1 MSEFVEG
8 NYEDKYN
15 SKNPISRLLMNNF
28 LKSVTELLKT
38 TDLKTI
44 SSIAEVGV
52 GEGELLKNIIKI
64 FPKAKYSATD
74 LSKRKV
80 KEAEN
85 NLKKNMINFSVQNAE
100 KLLKYRDNEFDLV
113 ICCEVLEHVKNYKK
127 ALKEL
132 RRISNKYILLSVPNE
147 PVWRVLNMARG
158 KYLSEFGNTP
168 GHINHWNIISFE
180 KLVKSEKF
188 LIIDKKYPFPWQMML
203 LKVIEDQR

>member
-1 MSEFVEG
+1 MTNFVEG
-8 NYEDKYN
+8 NFEDKYN
-15 SKNPISRLLMNNF
+15 SKNPVSRVLMNSF
-28 LKSVTELLKT
+28 LTKASKLIKYINSKE
-38 TDLKTI
+38 I
-44 SSIAEVGV
+44 ASICEIGV

-113 ICCEVLEHVKNYKK
+113 ICGEVLEHVKNYKK

-132 RRISNKYILLSVPNE
+132 RRILKQ
-147 PVWRVLNMARG
+147 R
-158 KYLSEFGNTP
+158 KYLTGEIVVG
-168 GHINHWNIISFE
+168 
-180 KLVKSEKF
+180 V
-188 LIIDKKYPFPWQMML
+188 
-203 LKVIEDQR
+203 

>member
-1 MSEFVEG
+1 MTNFVEG
-8 NYEDKYN
+8 NFEDKYN
-15 SKNPISRLLMNNF
+15 SKNPVSRVPMNSF
-28 LKSVTELLKT
+28 LTKATKLIKNINSKE
-38 TDLKTI
+38 I
-44 SSIAEVGV
+44 ASICEIGV

-80 KEAEN
+80 KDAEN

-132 RRISNKYILLSVPNE
+132 RRILKQ
-147 PVWRVLNMARG
+147 R
-158 KYLSEFGNTP
+158 KYLTGEIVVG
-168 GHINHWNIISFE
+168 
-180 KLVKSEKF
+180 V
-188 LIIDKKYPFPWQMML
+188 
-203 LKVIEDQR
+203 

>member
-38 TDLKTI
+38 TDLKTT

-80 KEAEN
+80 KDAEN

-100 KLLKYRDNEFDLV
+100 KLSKYRDNEFDLV

-132 RRISNKYILLSVPNE
+132 RRILKQ
-147 PVWRVLNMARG
+147 R
-158 KYLSEFGNTP
+158 KYLTGEIVVG
-168 GHINHWNIISFE
+168 
-180 KLVKSEKF
+180 V
-188 LIIDKKYPFPWQMML
+188 
-203 LKVIEDQR
+203 